1 MCPIETNNERQGT
14 LVMCEQNGTKGG
26 LLSWLVITT
35 GTKRHARVNFFFK
48 NPQRPSRTHVTN
60 HAIFTKNIRVL
71 WYVVPEVGQST
82 QVWAEHWDIGGY
94 PVTLGLGP

>member
-35 GTKRHARVNFFFK
+35 GTKRHARVKFFLK
-48 NPQRPSRTHVTN
+48 IPRGPPTHTSQ
-60 HAIFTKNIRVL
+60 IMRFSCKI
-71 WYVVPEVGQST
+71 YVCSGTSF
-82 QVWAEHWDIGGY
+82 AGSG
-94 PVTLGLGP
+94 